1 MDPVV
6 AQVAVAAGCPTLL
19 LRSPILAGRPA
30 GRLDIGLGGRRFR
43 ALALALHDSD
53 DLLVALPGAV
63 AQDLTLTT
71 PTVELTA
78 IRLLDNELP
87 PERVAARLRLLIAGD
102 DAATQLGDRAARHA
116 LLFLLEARDPGLRRQ
131 RLALLRTA
139 LTPPTSV
146 EGTSDGPAAPEPR

>member
-1 MDPVV
+1 MEPTI

-19 LRSPILAGRPA
+19 LHSPVLAGRPA
-30 GRLDIGLGGRRFR
+30 GRIEISLGGRRLR
-43 ALALALHDSD
+43 ALALAMNGSD

-63 AQDLTLTT
+63 TQDLPLAT
-71 PTVELTA
+71 PTVALTA

-102 DAATQLGDRAARHA
+102 GASTQLGDRAARHA

-131 RLALLRTA
+131 RLALLHTA
-139 LTPPTSV
+139 LTSSTPP
-146 EGTSDGPAAPEPR
+146 EGTSGGPAAPEPR